1 MKRFPEVQFH
11 TTWHSYMI
19 DASVQEDG
27 MDAQKY
33 MRKRWGG
40 DGWTHSMIR
49 GAKADG
55 LEFANWAFWPN
66 TLHTHRLI
74 QYGVKHNKGSEVKE
88 RVLVGLYEKGENV
101 SKRDVLVRI
110 GTELGLP
117 DVEQYMMSDEGLA
130 EVRQQ
135 DRQAKTQMNVSGV
148 PYFII
153 NDRYTL
159 SGANPTEEWVKVF
172 NQLLK

>member
-1 MKRFPEVQFH
+1 M
-11 TTWHSYMI
+11 
-19 DASVQEDG
+19 
-27 MDAQKY
+27 
-33 MRKRWGG
+33 
-40 DGWTHSMIR
+40 
-49 GAKADG
+49 
-55 LEFANWAFWPN
+55 
-66 TLHTHRLI
+66 
-74 QYGVKHNKGSEVKE
+74 
-88 RVLVGLYEKGENV
+88 